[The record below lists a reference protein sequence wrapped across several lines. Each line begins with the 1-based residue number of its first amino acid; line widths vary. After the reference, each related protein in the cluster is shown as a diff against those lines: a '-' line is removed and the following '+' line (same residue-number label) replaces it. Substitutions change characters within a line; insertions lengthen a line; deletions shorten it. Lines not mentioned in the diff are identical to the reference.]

1 MSFAIAAAPT
11 LLRAR
16 LKSMERFDG
25 RVLRREEDSISSLAL
40 AEL

>member
-16 LKSMERFDG
+16 LKSMERFDE
-25 RVLRREEDSISSLAL
+25 RVLRREEVIMSSPAL